1 MHNQFIEL
9 RGQLVLGRG
18 KEITT
23 VMNYVQ
29 HGTISDGS
37 GSGRLPPLIVL
48 GSSGSGKSALMANCT
63 LEIKK
68 KTELSLFFH
77 FVGACPGSTVPIKLL
92 EKLVRWF
99 KGFSVEGLYIA
110 TEHFMYKTL
119 ANS

>member
-9 RGQLVLGRG
+9 KGQLVLGRG
-18 KEITT
+18 EEITT

-68 KTELSLFFH
+68 KRNSRCSFT
-77 FVGACPGSTVPIKLL
+77 LL
-92 EKLVRWF
+92 GHVLDQRY
-99 KGFSVEGLYIA
+99 L
-110 TEHFMYKTL
+110 
-119 ANS
+119 

>member
-9 RGQLVLGRG
+9 RGQLVLGREE
-18 KEITT
+18 EITT

-68 KTELSLFFH
+68 NLNSRCSFT
-77 FVGACPGSTVPIKLL
+77 LL
-92 EKLVRWF
+92 GHVLDQRY
-99 KGFSVEGLYIA
+99 L
-110 TEHFMYKTL
+110 
-119 ANS
+119 